1 MADEIAI
8 IKSNYILRGII
19 EGEYPPIL
27 IEMMFEV
34 IHEIKDC
41 DVTPVITSAFRKG
54 DSGVHGFHG
63 GIDFR
68 SWGLT
73 KQHCDIITKMINR
86 KYTYDK
92 NRPSKEVLIFH
103 DTGRG
108 PHLHLQSHPNTFK
121 KD

>member
-1 MADEIAI
+1 MLADEMII
-8 IKSNYILRGII
+8 IKSDYILRGII
-19 EGEYPPIL
+19 EGKYPPIL

-41 DVTPVITSAFRKG
+41 GVTPVITSAFREG
-54 DSGVHGFHG
+54 DSGVHGFYR

-73 KQHCDIITKMINR
+73 KQHCDIIVEIINR
-86 KYTYDK
+86 KYIYDK
-92 NRPSKEVLIFH
+92 NRSNKKVLIFH

-121 KD
+121 K